1 MKSGAV
7 LSLAFVLA
15 SMLPAAARSREETV
29 QAAATI
35 AEWRMAQATTST
47 APAQPSTEATTSTA
61 PAQPSTD
68 AGLKALK
75 KSKAATASKPR
86 RHKKVTSDEPAR
98 RSGAAI
104 VKEGGKTCSGLDQY
118 RVCW

>member
-1 MKSGAV
+1 MKSGFV

-15 SMLPAAARSREETV
+15 SMSPAAAQSREDAV
-29 QAAATI
+29 QAATNPAP
-35 AEWRMAQATTST
+35 WRMAQATTST
-47 APAQPSTEATTSTA
+47 APAQPSTDAEAV
-61 PAQPSTD
+61 PP
-68 AGLKALK
+68 K

>member
-7 LSLAFVLA
+7 LGLAFVLA
-15 SMLPAAARSREETV
+15 SMLPAAAQNREKTV
-29 QAAATI
+29 AAVATT
-35 AEWRMAQATTST
+35 AQWRMAQATTST
-47 APAQPSTEATTSTA
+47 APAQPSTDVEPASPKKKTATV
-61 PAQPSTD
+61 
-68 AGLKALK
+68 
-75 KSKAATASKPR
+75 SKPR
-86 RHKKVTSDEPAR
+86 RHKKVTSDEPGR

>member
-15 SMLPAAARSREETV
+15 SVSPGSAQNRQDAVLASAPSTGVTAGQADANPAP
-29 QAAATI
+29 
-35 AEWRMAQATTST
+35 WRMAQATTGT
-47 APAQPSTEATTSTA
+47 APAQPSTEVGPDS
-61 PAQPSTD
+61 PK
-68 AGLKALK
+68 KAK
-75 KSKAATASKPR
+75 RATASKPR
-86 RHKKVTSDEPAR
+86 RQKKTASDEPAH

-104 VKEGGKTCSGLDQY
+104 VKEGGQTCSGLDQY

>member
-15 SMLPAAARSREETV
+15 SMLPAAAQSREETV
-29 QAAATI
+29 QAAATT

-47 APAQPSTEATTSTA
+47 APAQPSTDAGPTA
-61 PAQPSTD
+61 P
-68 AGLKALK
+68 K
-75 KSKAATASKPR
+75 KSKTATAPKP

>member
-15 SMLPAAARSREETV
+15 SMLPAAAQSREEAV
-29 QAAATI
+29 ATT
-35 AEWRMAQATTST
+35 AQWRVAQATTSIT
-47 APAQPSTEATTSTA
+47 

-68 AGLKALK
+68 AGSAAPK
-75 KSKAATASKPR
+75 KSKTSTASKPR
-86 RHKKVTSDEPAR
+86 RHKKVTSDEPPR

>member
-15 SMLPAAARSREETV
+15 SMLPAAAQSREETA
-29 QAAATI
+29 QAAATTP
-35 AEWRMAQATTST
+35 EWRMAQATTGT
-47 APAQPSTEATTSTA
+47 APAQPSNGAGSTA
-61 PAQPSTD
+61 P
-68 AGLKALK
+68 K
-75 KSKAATASKPR
+75 KSKTATASKPR
-86 RHKKVTSDEPAR
+86 RHKKVTSDEPVR

>member
-7 LSLAFVLA
+7 LGLAFVLA
-15 SMLPAAARSREETV
+15 SMLPAAGQNREKALL
-29 QAAATI
+29 AAAPSNEVNAVRAGAI
-35 AEWRMAQATTST
+35 PVPWRMAQATTST
-47 APAQPSTEATTSTA
+47 APAQPSTDAESASPKKKTATVSR
-61 PAQPSTD
+61 
-68 AGLKALK
+68 
-75 KSKAATASKPR
+75 PR
-86 RHKKVTSDEPAR
+86 GHKKVTSDEPVR